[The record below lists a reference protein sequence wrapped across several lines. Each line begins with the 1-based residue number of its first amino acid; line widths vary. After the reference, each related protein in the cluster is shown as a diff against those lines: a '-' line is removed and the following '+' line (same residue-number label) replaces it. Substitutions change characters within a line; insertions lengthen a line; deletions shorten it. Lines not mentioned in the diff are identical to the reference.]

1 MRHKNKIELMPEL
14 LKRSL
19 TGFVLVAVII
29 TAILFHPVSALLI
42 FLLIAFSA
50 QFEFY
55 GLMNRLELVKS
66 KKALHSIAG
75 SYLILVSYMGA
86 TGSFHKWLLLPYLAY
101 FFYLFI
107 SELYTEKDASVL
119 NIALALFGHLYI
131 SAPFAILI
139 WFGFLHSEIYSPI
152 LILALFACIWI
163 NDSGAY
169 LVGVKLGRHRLFER
183 ISPKKSWEGFFG
195 GVIFAMLGSLIF
207 ASFSDSLNVWQWIGF
222 AFVIS
227 ISATYG
233 DLFESMLK
241 RSLKIKD
248 SGNILPGHGGILDRF
263 DAPLLAIPAAAA
275 YLILFT

>member
-1 MRHKNKIELMPEL
+1 MPEL

-29 TAILFHPVSALLI
+29 AAILFHSVSALLI

-55 GLMNRLELVKS
+55 GLMNRLEFVKS
-66 KKALHSIAG
+66 KKILHSIAG
-75 SYLILVSYMGA
+75 SYLILASYMGA
-86 TGSFHKWLLLPYLAY
+86 TGAFHKWLLLPYLAY
-101 FFYLFI
+101 FFFLFI
-107 SELYTEKDASVL
+107 SELYKEKDASIL

-131 SAPFAILI
+131 SVPFAMLI
-139 WFGFLHSEIYSPI
+139 WFGFLHSEIYSPV

-169 LVGVKLGRHRLFER
+169 MVGVKLGRHRLFER

-195 GVIFAMLGSLIF
+195 GVIFALLGSLFF
-207 ASFSDSLNVWQWIGF
+207 AYFSDILTVWQWMGF

-275 YLILFT
+275 YLILFI